1 MNYPVHRRIALHL
14 YSLTRFSN
22 CLVQPF
28 EYDTALHLY
37 SLTRFSNTY
46 HITLCNA
53 RFAPL
58 FTYKVLKPADFISD
72 IVTCFAPLFTY
83 KVLKQNHCVYCST
96 CSFAPLFTYK
106 VLKPPQMKSSRFFCF
121 APLFTYKVLK
131 PQIFFQGHHRTHN
144 ILAYVQAFSLY
155 QRKTFSKLVM
165 LICNNAIVTVKNIQF
180 FTISFVIYTEF
191 YQH

>member
-1 MNYPVHRRIALHL
+1 MY
-14 YSLTRFSN
+14 YSRKS
-22 CLVQPF
+22 
-28 EYDTALHLY
+28 
-37 SLTRFSNTY
+37 
-46 HITLCNA
+46 
-53 RFAPL
+53 FAPL
-58 FTYKVLKPADFISD
+58 FTYKVLKLLILYFFESQS
-72 IVTCFAPLFTY
+72 FAPLFTY
-83 KVLKQNHCVYCST
+83 KVLKQGWLCWDMVD
-96 CSFAPLFTYK
+96 SFAPLFTYK
-106 VLKPPQMKSSRFFCF
+106 VLKPSNKIFSKYDSFAPLFTYKVLKLSGNRQHLFYRF

-165 LICNNAIVTVKNIQF
+165 LICNNAIVIVKNIQF

>member
-1 MNYPVHRRIALHL
+1 MIAAEVLCTFIYLQGSQTICQTRKRQRWLCTFIYLQGSQTTQGTRSACPVLCTFIYLQGSQTPRLREKYLV
-14 YSLTRFSN
+14 SLCTFIYLQGSQTQFPKYKSDR
-22 CLVQPF
+22 
-28 EYDTALHLY
+28 
-37 SLTRFSNTY
+37 
-46 HITLCNA
+46 

-58 FTYKVLKPADFISD
+58 FTYKVLKLKKKISEKR
-72 IVTCFAPLFTY
+72 Y
-83 KVLKQNHCVYCST
+83 S
-96 CSFAPLFTYK
+96 
-106 VLKPPQMKSSRFFCF
+106 F

-165 LICNNAIVTVKNIQF
+165 LICNNAIVIVKNIQF

>member
-1 MNYPVHRRIALHL
+1 MG
-14 YSLTRFSN
+14 
-22 CLVQPF
+22 
-28 EYDTALHLY
+28 
-37 SLTRFSNTY
+37 TY
-46 HITLCNA
+46 LTLCTFIYLQGSQT
-53 RFAPL
+53 RSCLRMLLYKLCTFIYLQGSQTKVWECFFYICFAPL
-58 FTYKVLKPADFISD
+58 FTYKVLKPTTSSVHALC
-72 IVTCFAPLFTY
+72 CFAPLFTY
-83 KVLKQNHCVYCST
+83 KVLKQLILSISRP

-106 VLKPPQMKSSRFFCF
+106 VLKPVLDAFVLHSCF

-165 LICNNAIVTVKNIQF
+165 LICNNAIVIVKNIQF

>member
-1 MNYPVHRRIALHL
+1 M
-14 YSLTRFSN
+14 
-22 CLVQPF
+22 
-28 EYDTALHLY
+28 
-37 SLTRFSNTY
+37 
-46 HITLCNA
+46 
-53 RFAPL
+53 
-58 FTYKVLKPADFISD
+58 SD
-72 IVTCFAPLFTY
+72 
-83 KVLKQNHCVYCST
+83 KQKIR
-96 CSFAPLFTYK
+96 SFAPLFTYK
-106 VLKPPQMKSSRFFCF
+106 VLKPLKANYGYTESFAPLFTYKVLKLYTARYHVLNRFAPLFTYKVLKRKSYYIMKYSCFAPLFTYKVLKHAGRWVCRIQRF

-165 LICNNAIVTVKNIQF
+165 LICNNAIVIVKNIQF

>member
-1 MNYPVHRRIALHL
+1 MLKK
-14 YSLTRFSN
+14 
-22 CLVQPF
+22 
-28 EYDTALHLY
+28 
-37 SLTRFSNTY
+37 
-46 HITLCNA
+46 LCTFIYLQGSQTCI
-53 RFAPL
+53 RH
-58 FTYKVLKPADFISD
+58 KVS
-72 IVTCFAPLFTY
+72 Y
-83 KVLKQNHCVYCST
+83 R
-96 CSFAPLFTYK
+96 SFAPLFTYK
-106 VLKPPQMKSSRFFCF
+106 VLKPFFMSDRNKISF

-165 LICNNAIVTVKNIQF
+165 LICNNAIVIVKNIQF

>member
-1 MNYPVHRRIALHL
+1 MHLYLLTKFSNRFVNVSCGFNALHL
-14 YSLTRFSN
+14 YL
-22 CLVQPF
+22 
-28 EYDTALHLY
+28 
-37 SLTRFSNTY
+37 LTRFSNT
-46 HITLCNA
+46 TLRLIDCCLLCTFIYLQGSQTL
-53 RFAPL
+53 RLCIFFRIGFAPL
-58 FTYKVLKPADFISD
+58 FTYKVLKPRSAFLS
-72 IVTCFAPLFTY
+72 AG
-83 KVLKQNHCVYCST
+83 K
-96 CSFAPLFTYK
+96 SFAPLFTYK
-106 VLKPPQMKSSRFFCF
+106 VLKHAGRWVCRIQRF

-165 LICNNAIVTVKNIQF
+165 LICNNAIVIVKNIQF